1 MASPDWLE
9 LAIGVLPPLPHDVTC
24 IRNDGGQVRLTLL
37 EQRDGHLYCQISM
50 LEAREGLQLTIPIEN
65 GDRGG
70 YSIGCEIRTVYF
82 MGGLHS
88 AAQLDVTEVRR
99 RKPYRAKERIEATAI
114 ATLHVIAS
122 QHHQLAT
129 PLLGRV
135 IDLSSSGIGF
145 TTESQLTV
153 GDRLRI
159 DTHIAGVTLHAE
171 ITVVQ
176 TGRIAFGRWR
186 AGCQFTQIPLHTQ
199 HQLDQLTTT
208 TTQNA
213 A

>member
-9 LAIGVLPPLPHDVTC
+9 LAIGVLPSLPHDVTC
-24 IRNDGGQVRLTLL
+24 IRNDGGQVRLTVL
-37 EQRDGHLYCQISM
+37 EQRDGYLYCEMSM
-50 LEAREGLQLTIPIEN
+50 LEAREGLQLTIPIDG

-70 YSIGCEIRTVYF
+70 YSIGGEIRTVYF

-99 RKPYRAKERIEATAI
+99 RKPYRTKERIEATAI

-145 TTESQLTV
+145 TTESQLTA

-186 AGCQFTQIPLHTQ
+186 AGCQFTRLPLHTQ
-199 HQLDQLTTT
+199 HQLDQLATTA
-208 TTQNA
+208 TQNA

>member
-9 LAIGVLPPLPHDVTC
+9 LALGVLPQLPHDVTC
-24 IRNDGGQVRLTLL
+24 IRNDGGQVPLRLLK
-37 EQRDGHLYCQISM
+37 QQDGYLYCEMSM
-50 LEAREGLQLTIPIEN
+50 LDAREGLQLTIPID
-65 GDRGG
+65 GAARGG

-82 MGGLHS
+82 LGGLQS

-99 RKPYRAKERIEATAI
+99 RKPYRAKQRIPATAI
-114 ATLHVIAS
+114 ATLHVIVA

-159 DTHIAGVTLHAE
+159 DAGIAGVTLHAE
-171 ITVVQ
+171 VSVVQ
-176 TGRIAFGRWR
+176 SERIAFGRWR
-186 AGCQFTQIPLHTQ
+186 AGCQFTRLPLRTQ
-199 HQLDQLTTT
+199 HQLDQLT
-208 TTQNA
+208 A
-213 A
+213 AVTGHAA